1 MKETAIAE
9 MLNNCSIED
18 AKIIINVCDQNGEVH
33 KVTLQ
38 DPEDL
43 INEVLPSGEVV
54 NLVFSNWKIYTGI
67 FDSVE
72 DEDGQLVIYIR
83 AVNAKDH
90 LYGLPFD
97 RLVGYYQK
105 NRS

>member
-9 MLNNCSIED
+9 MLNNSSIEE
-18 AKIIINVCDQNGEVH
+18 AKIIINVCNQNGEVN

-38 DPEDL
+38 DPDDL
-43 INEVLPSGEVV
+43 INEVLASGEIVH
-54 NLVFSNWKIYTGI
+54 LVFSNWKIYTGI

-83 AVNAKDH
+83 AIDAKEH

-97 RLVGYYQK
+97 RLVGYYK
-105 NRS
+105 TKR

>member
-1 MKETAIAE
+1 MKENAIAE
-9 MLNNCSIED
+9 MLNNSSIEE
-18 AKIIINVCDQNGEVH
+18 AKIIINVCNQNGEVN

-38 DPEDL
+38 DPDDL
-43 INEVLPSGEVV
+43 INEVLASGEIV

-72 DEDGQLVIYIR
+72 DVDGQLVIYIR
-83 AVNAKDH
+83 AVDAKEH

-97 RLVGYYQK
+97 RLVGYYK
-105 NRS
+105 STR

>member
-9 MLNNCSIED
+9 MLNNCSIEE
-18 AKIIINVCDQNGEVH
+18 AKIIINVCDQNGEVA

-38 DPEDL
+38 NPDDL
-43 INEVLPSGEVV
+43 INGALAPGKIV
-54 NLVFSNWKIYTGI
+54 NLVFANWKIYTGI

-72 DEDGQLVIYIR
+72 DEDGQLVIYIL
-83 AVNAKDH
+83 AVDAKDH

-97 RLVGYYQK
+97 RLVGYYK
-105 NRS
+105 SKR

>member
-1 MKETAIAE
+1 MKENAIAE
-9 MLNNCSIED
+9 MLNNSSIEE
-18 AKIIINVCDQNGEVH
+18 AKIIINVCNQNGEVN

-38 DPEDL
+38 DPDDL
-43 INEVLPSGEVV
+43 INEVLASGEIV

-83 AVNAKDH
+83 AVDAKEH

-97 RLVGYYQK
+97 RLVGYYK
-105 NRS
+105 STR

>member
-1 MKETAIAE
+1 MKENAIAE
-9 MLNNCSIED
+9 MQNNCSIEE
-18 AKIIINVCDQNGEVH
+18 AKIIINVCNQNGEVN

-38 DPEDL
+38 DPDDL
-43 INEVLPSGEVV
+43 INEVLASGEIV

-83 AVNAKDH
+83 AVDAKEH

-97 RLVGYYQK
+97 RLVGYYK
-105 NRS
+105 STR

>member
-9 MLNNCSIED
+9 MLNNSSIEE
-18 AKIIINVCDQNGEVH
+18 ARIIINVCDKNGNIA
-33 KVTLQ
+33 KVMLK
-38 DPEDL
+38 DPDDL
-43 INEVLPSGEVV
+43 INEALAPGKIV
-54 NLVFSNWKIYTGI
+54 NLVFANWKIYTGI

-72 DEDGQLVIYIR
+72 DEDGQFVIYIR

-97 RLVGYYQK
+97 RLIGYYQ
-105 NRS
+105 SIH

>member
-1 MKETAIAE
+1 MKENAIAE
-9 MLNNCSIED
+9 MLNNCSIEE
-18 AKIIINVCDQNGEVH
+18 AKIIINVCNQNGEVN

-38 DPEDL
+38 DPDDL
-43 INEVLPSGEVV
+43 INEVLASGEIV

-83 AVNAKDH
+83 AVDAKEH

-97 RLVGYYQK
+97 RLVGYYK
-105 NRS
+105 STR

>member
-1 MKETAIAE
+1 MKENAIAE
-9 MLNNCSIED
+9 MLNNCSIEE
-18 AKIIINVCDQNGEVH
+18 AKIIINVCNQNGEVN

-38 DPEDL
+38 DPDDL
-43 INEVLPSGEVV
+43 INEVLASGEIV

-83 AVNAKDH
+83 AVDAKEH

-97 RLVGYYQK
+97 RLVGYYK
-105 NRS
+105 SKR

>member
-1 MKETAIAE
+1 MKENAIAE
-9 MLNNCSIED
+9 MLNNCSIEE
-18 AKIIINVCDQNGEVH
+18 AKIIINVCNQNGEVK

-38 DPEDL
+38 DPDDL
-43 INEVLPSGEVV
+43 INEVLASGEIV

-83 AVNAKDH
+83 AVDAKEH

-97 RLVGYYQK
+97 RLIGYYK
-105 NRS
+105 STR

>member
-1 MKETAIAE
+1 MKENAIAE
-9 MLNNCSIED
+9 MLYNSSIEE
-18 AKIIINVCDQNGEVH
+18 AKIIINVCNQNGKVA
-33 KVTLQ
+33 KVTLH
-38 DPEDL
+38 DPDDL
-43 INEVLPSGEVV
+43 INEVLAPGEIV

-83 AVNAKDH
+83 AVNAKEH

-97 RLVGYYQK
+97 RLVGYYK
-105 NRS
+105 SRR

>member
-1 MKETAIAE
+1 MKENAIAE
-9 MLNNCSIED
+9 MLNNCSIEE
-18 AKIIINVCDQNGEVH
+18 AKIIINVCNQNGDVN

-38 DPEDL
+38 DPDDL
-43 INEVLPSGEVV
+43 INEVLASGEIV

-83 AVNAKDH
+83 AVDAKEH

-97 RLVGYYQK
+97 RLVGYYK
-105 NRS
+105 STR

>member
-1 MKETAIAE
+1 MEENAIAE
-9 MLNNCSIED
+9 MLNNSSIEE
-18 AKIIINVCDQNGEVH
+18 AKIIINVCDQNGNVA

-38 DPEDL
+38 DPDDL
-43 INEVLPSGEVV
+43 INEALAPGKIV
-54 NLVFSNWKIYTGI
+54 NLVFANWKIYTGI

-83 AVNAKDH
+83 AVDAKDH

-97 RLVGYYQK
+97 RLVGYYQSK
-105 NRS
+105 R

>member
-1 MKETAIAE
+1 MKENAIAE
-9 MLNNCSIED
+9 MLNNSSIEE
-18 AKIIINVCDQNGEVH
+18 AKIIINVCNQNGEVN
-33 KVTLQ
+33 KVTLL
-38 DPEDL
+38 DPDDL
-43 INEVLPSGEVV
+43 INGVLASGVIV

-83 AVNAKDH
+83 AVDAKEH

-97 RLVGYYQK
+97 RLVGYYK
-105 NRS
+105 SRP